1 MDIMSETI
9 RYTYA
14 QFEEVRF
21 QGFEHTT
28 RKEVID
34 MISLLAEKV
43 GAPSYVK
50 TPVFEKRIDPRRKP
64 KTNVISD
71 EEWGVVRNFKASG
84 VPTVGVNSEIE
95 SIRTLLNKVSE
106 PTYENIKASMLAQI
120 GILRNNS
127 GNTEKMDVVAD
138 LVFDVASGNKFYSS
152 LYADLYSS
160 LCDNFGEFAEHIPN
174 RFERFITSF
183 SEIEVVDPD
192 TDYDG
197 FCKANLEND
206 RRRAKALFFVNLM
219 KRGLL
224 SEFDVLVLV
233 ENLQDILLNT
243 IDIGESGKAEEITE
257 CLLVIASS
265 CRDQLRDTA
274 AFPNIL
280 SKLQSVADSKPKA
293 RPGLNN
299 KIVFKHMDILDL
311 LK

>member
-1 MDIMSETI
+1 MDIMSETV
-9 RYTYA
+9 RYTYD

-50 TPVFEKRIDPRRKP
+50 TPVFEKRVDNRRKQ
-64 KTNVISD
+64 KTSSISD

-84 VPTVGVNSEIE
+84 VPTVGADSEIE

-120 GILRNNS
+120 GILRNNNGS
-127 GNTEKMDVVAD
+127 NDKMDLVAD

-160 LCDNFGEFAEHIPN
+160 LCANFAEFSEHIPR
-174 RFERFITSF
+174 RFEMFVSSF
-183 SEIEVVDPD
+183 SDIEIVDPD
-192 TDYDG
+192 SDYDG
-197 FCKANLEND
+197 FCRSNLEND

-224 SEFDVLVLV
+224 SEFDVLLLV
-233 ENLQDILLNT
+233 ENLQDILLTT
-243 IDIGESGKAEEITE
+243 IDTGESGKAEEITE
-257 CLLVIASS
+257 CLLVITSS
-265 CRDQLRDTA
+265 SKDQLRDTA

-280 SKLQSVADSKPKA
+280 SKLQSVADSKPKD

>member
-1 MDIMSETI
+1 MSETV
-9 RYTYA
+9 RYTYD

-50 TPVFEKRIDPRRKP
+50 TPVFEKRVDNRRKQ
-64 KTNVISD
+64 KTSSISD

-84 VPTVGVNSEIE
+84 VPTVGADSEIE

-120 GILRNNS
+120 GILRNNNGS
-127 GNTEKMDVVAD
+127 NDKMDLVAD

-160 LCDNFGEFAEHIPN
+160 LCANFAEFSEHIPR
-174 RFERFITSF
+174 RFEMFVSSF
-183 SEIEVVDPD
+183 SDIEIVDPD
-192 TDYDG
+192 SDYDG
-197 FCKANLEND
+197 FCRSNLEND

-224 SEFDVLVLV
+224 SEFDVLLLV
-233 ENLQDILLNT
+233 ENLQDILLTT
-243 IDIGESGKAEEITE
+243 IDTGESGKAEEITE
-257 CLLVIASS
+257 CLLVITSS
-265 CRDQLRDTA
+265 SKDQLRDTA

-280 SKLQSVADSKPKA
+280 SKLQSVADSKPKD